1 MTATQVTTATNIATV
16 LQAMM
21 AQQQRSD
28 ERFERIQKQSDK
40 RFERLQ
46 LETRQQ
52 STQILEMVHTL
63 AAELRT
69 DTSRQIASL
78 R

>member
-1 MTATQVTTATNIATV
+1 
-16 LQAMM
+16 M

-78 R
+78 RQEFQLASQYPQLPQVQ